1 MKAPKKSHSIMDY
14 PACQRDYSW
23 CQNSLIKQLIKL
35 YFEVEKSTFQLSFS
49 DRGSRNS
56 RNPSPKKLND
66 KIVKNIA
73 SEGNKIK
80 CG

>member
-1 MKAPKKSHSIMDY
+1 MDF

-23 CQNSLIKQLIKL
+23 YQDSLIKQIIKS

-56 RNPSPKKLND
+56 CNPSPKKLND

-73 SEGNKIK
+73 NEGNKIK

>member
-1 MKAPKKSHSIMDY
+1 MDF
-14 PACQRDYSW
+14 PACQRDYFL
-23 CQNSLIKQLIKL
+23 CQYIIIKQLIKS
-35 YFEVEKSTFQLSFS
+35 YFEVEKSTFQLPFS